1 MSYFKKTEYE
11 IVLKDSFPVL
21 RGCPKCGRRTDF
33 VNTKKFRVNANG
45 GKLDVWLIYQ
55 CEVCK
60 HTFNLTVYERQ
71 KVSAI
76 PKKEYSSFLDNDERL
91 ADMYGKNIQ
100 LFRKNKADID
110 LERLNYG
117 YVRLGETGESNDPE
131 DGSLITIHNPY
142 RLKIHPEKQIAQVL
156 GLSRSRVKCLLEEGK
171 ISLEEQQG
179 QWISFGIS
187 GCAEDIP
194 TETK

>member
-1 MSYFKKTEYE
+1 
-11 IVLKDSFPVL
+11 
-21 RGCPKCGRRTDF
+21 
-33 VNTKKFRVNANG
+33 
-45 GKLDVWLIYQ
+45 
-55 CEVCK
+55 
-60 HTFNLTVYERQ
+60 
-71 KVSAI
+71 
-76 PKKEYSSFLDNDERL
+76 
-91 ADMYGKNIQ
+91 MYGKNIQ

-171 ISLEEQQG
+171 LSPGKEPG